1 MPPCPALSRLCRLL
15 RRLVAAGLLAPTI
28 VLAAVQVAWF
38 EDPGG
43 GLRIEQVADA
53 SLAGRFAAAEP
64 EFVSFGLSTSAY
76 WLRIT
81 LPAGEAPL
89 LLEVAT
95 PYLDKLDFHRPR
107 PAGGYELVATGDH
120 RPFAT
125 REIPYHHPVFRLA
138 AATHRD
144 SVHYLRVE
152 NAGALQIPMRF
163 RTADAFRQ
171 SAIDEHFAFGMFYG
185 LALGMALYNL
195 FLYFGIRDRAYLWY
209 VIYVSLFTAFVLARN
224 GFAFQWLWPD
234 SPWLGN
240 NSHYLLIA
248 AAIAAATQFTREFLD
263 TPTRT
268 PRLDLALRLAAVFGL
283 AVAGAALAGWQRAA
297 VLLVQVHSLGAIGI
311 GVTAAVVALRA
322 GYAPARY
329 YLIAFAAIMVT
340 ALFSV
345 ARNLGLFP
353 ANFLS
358 TYGVQVGSALEIIFL
373 ALGLGDRINLL
384 KREKEAAQ
392 AEALR
397 SQQTAFAVLQNHEQE
412 LEHRVRQRTE
422 ELAEANE
429 MLRQREQALEHM
441 AHHDVLTGLAN
452 RALLEDRL
460 QQALARARRNR
471 QSIALLLI
479 DLDKFK
485 EINDT
490 HGHEHGDAMLVAVA
504 GRLRATVRDCDT
516 VARLGGDEFVLLL
529 GEVHDAGDCDIVAA
543 KLLSAI
549 VEPVHFRDVELR
561 CSVSIGAAIFPAN
574 GHDSATL
581 FRQAD
586 EAMYAA
592 KRAGRAAYRRA
603 PAESPESAVSLEG
616 QVTESTGLNSQS

>member
-1 MPPCPALSRLCRLL
+1 MGMKPGIAANCLRHVRRILTILVFALALSASFAAAADIS
-15 RRLVAAGLLAPTI
+15 VAAL
-28 VLAAVQVAWF
+28 
-38 EDPGG
+38 EDASGT
-43 GLRIEQVADA
+43 LRVEQV
-53 SLAGRFAAAEP
+53 SSPSNAGRFSPVRWDAIN
-64 EFVSFGLSTSAY
+64 FGLSKSAY
-76 WLRIT
+76 WLRFTIA
-81 LPAGEAPL
+81 AGDTHT

-95 PYLDKLDFHRPR
+95 PYLDLLDFYRPH
-107 PAGGYELVATGDH
+107 PGGGFDLVATGDH
-120 RPFAT
+120 RPYAT
-125 REIPYHHPVFRLA
+125 REIDYRHPVFRLA
-138 AATHRD
+138 APNTGE
-144 SVHYLRVE
+144 SIHYLRVQS
-152 NAGALQIPMRF
+152 AGALQLPLRF
-163 RTADAFRQ
+163 WATDEFHAA
-171 SAIDEHFAFGMFYG
+171 AIQEHYVFGLFYG
-185 LALGMALYNL
+185 LVLVMVLYNL
-195 FLYFGIRDRAYLWY
+195 FLFLGIRDQAYLWY
-209 VIYVSLFTAFVLARN
+209 VVYVALFGLFVYARN

-234 SPWLGN
+234 SAWLGN
-240 NSHYLLIA
+240 NAHYLLIA
-248 AAIAAATQFTREFLD
+248 SAIAAATQFTRHFLD
-263 TPTRT
+263 TPART
-268 PRLDLALRLAAVFGL
+268 PRLDKSLRVTAAFGL
-283 AVAGAALAGWQRAA
+283 VVAAATIAGWQRTTVLLIQAHSLVAVGLGIAAA
-297 VLLVQVHSLGAIGI
+297 VLVWRS
-311 GVTAAVVALRA
+311 

-329 YLIAFAAIMVT
+329 YLIAFATIM
-340 ALFSV
+340 ASSLFSV

-358 TYGVQVGSALEIIFL
+358 TYGVQVGSALEIVLL
-373 ALGLGDRINLL
+373 ALGLADRINVL
-384 KREKEAAQ
+384 KREKELAQ
-392 AEALR
+392 AAAMR
-397 SQQTAFAVLQNHEQE
+397 SQQIAFAALQEHEHE
-412 LEHRVRQRTE
+412 LERRVRQRTE

-471 QSIALLLI
+471 ESIALLLI

-504 GRLRATVRDCDT
+504 GRLCATVRDCDT
-516 VARLGGDEFVLLL
+516 VARLGGDEFVILI
-529 GEVHDAGDCDIVAA
+529 GEMHDAGDCDIVAT

-592 KRAGRAAYRRA
+592 KRAGRAAYQRA
-603 PAESPESAVSLEG
+603 PSEPPESAV
-616 QVTESTGLNSQS
+616 

>member
-1 MPPCPALSRLCRLL
+1 M
-15 RRLVAAGLLAPTI
+15 
-28 VLAAVQVAWF
+28 
-38 EDPGG
+38 
-43 GLRIEQVADA
+43 
-53 SLAGRFAAAEP
+53 
-64 EFVSFGLSTSAY
+64 
-76 WLRIT
+76 
-81 LPAGEAPL
+81 
-89 LLEVAT
+89 
-95 PYLDKLDFHRPR
+95 
-107 PAGGYELVATGDH
+107 
-120 RPFAT
+120 
-125 REIPYHHPVFRLA
+125 
-138 AATHRD
+138 
-144 SVHYLRVE
+144 
-152 NAGALQIPMRF
+152 
-163 RTADAFRQ
+163 
-171 SAIDEHFAFGMFYG
+171 
-185 LALGMALYNL
+185 
-195 FLYFGIRDRAYLWY
+195 
-209 VIYVSLFTAFVLARN
+209 
-224 GFAFQWLWPD
+224 
-234 SPWLGN
+234 
-240 NSHYLLIA
+240 
-248 AAIAAATQFTREFLD
+248 
-263 TPTRT
+263 
-268 PRLDLALRLAAVFGL
+268 
-283 AVAGAALAGWQRAA
+283 
-297 VLLVQVHSLGAIGI
+297 
-311 GVTAAVVALRA
+311 VALR
-322 GYAPARY
+322 
-329 YLIAFAAIMVT
+329 
-340 ALFSV
+340 
-345 ARNLGLFP
+345 
-353 ANFLS
+353 
-358 TYGVQVGSALEIIFL
+358 GVQVGSALEIIFL

-471 QSIALLLI
+471 ESIALLLI

-529 GEVHDAGDCDIVAA
+529 GEVHDAGACDIVAA
-543 KLLSAI
+543 NLLSAI

-586 EAMYAA
+586 DAMYAA

-603 PAESPESAVSLEG
+603 PAESPESAVSLAG
-616 QVTESTGLNSQS
+616 QVTESTGLNSQP